1 MRVCLEGLV
10 GDFFAEY
17 GHTLWDTDWSF
28 IGRIGV

>member
-1 MRVCLEGLV
+1 MRVCLVGLV
-10 GDFFAEY
+10 GDFFAD